1 MTTIGYYV
9 KIWAML
15 THKKIMKVLSRKN
28 GHHVSRK
35 SKLEGMLQSLTAL
48 NLVAC
53 RQRQLGNWAT
63 NWFEEI
69 DKVELILKRALARV

>member
-1 MTTIGYYV
+1 MVLIMV
-9 KIWAML
+9 

-28 GHHVSRK
+28 GHHSDRK
-35 SKLEGMLQSLTAL
+35 SKLEGMLKSLSAL

-53 RQRQLGNWAT
+53 RQRRAGNWAS

-69 DKVELILKRALARV
+69 DKVELILTRALARI

>member
-1 MTTIGYYV
+1 MGYSVIVWVMVSY
-9 KIWAML
+9 
-15 THKKIMKVLSRKN
+15 KKIMKVLSRKN